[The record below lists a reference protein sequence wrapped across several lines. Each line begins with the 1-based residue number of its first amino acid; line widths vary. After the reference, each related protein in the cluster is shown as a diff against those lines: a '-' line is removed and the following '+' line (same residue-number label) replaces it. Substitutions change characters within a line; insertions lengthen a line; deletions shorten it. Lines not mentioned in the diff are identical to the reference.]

1 MIKIKELYRS
11 FVLISLFVFFG
22 LGALVLRYCV
32 FSFEKDNKKNYK
44 TLQKSWE
51 FMVWLLSVTGII
63 DLRVED
69 VERLKS
75 IKNSI
80 IVSTHPSFV
89 DIVILM
95 SIIPY
100 STCFVAEK
108 LSKNP
113 FFKGMVKLLF
123 IFEGK
128 DSWLNDA
135 KQMLDN
141 GLNVIMFPMGTRH
154 RKTEF
159 PRIRRGASLLAQKT
173 GKNIVMLN
181 LEQSFDFLQIHQPF
195 YEAGS
200 EPVVYNLRYLGEIKT
215 EDYINIYPDEV
226 TFKTVVTKEITRNLY
241 KTDD

>member
-200 EPVVYNLRYLGEIKT
+200 GPVV
-215 EDYINIYPDEV
+215 
-226 TFKTVVTKEITRNLY
+226 
-241 KTDD
+241 

>member
-44 TLQKSWE
+44 TLQKSWKLI
-51 FMVWLLSVTGII
+51 VWLLGVTGTI

-69 VERLKS
+69 VEKLKS

-113 FFKGMVKLLF
+113 FFKGMVKLLL
-123 IFEGK
+123 ILEGK

-200 EPVVYNLRYLGEIKT
+200 EPVVYNLRYIGEIKT
-215 EDYINIYPDEV
+215 KDYINIYPDEV

>member
-44 TLQKSWE
+44 TLQKSWKLI
-51 FMVWLLSVTGII
+51 VWLLCVTGTI

-113 FFKGMVKLLF
+113 FFKGMVKLLL
-123 IFEGK
+123 ILEGK

-200 EPVVYNLRYLGEIKT
+200 EPVVYNLSYIGEIKT
-215 EDYINIYPDEV
+215 KDYINIYPDEV

-241 KTDD
+241 KTDE

>member
-241 KTDD
+241 KTDA